1 VKIIFLS
8 FDYLTQPLGIASL
21 SAALVQHGHQTEVAA
36 LADTLRQEALL
47 RDFKPDILC
56 LSLVTGQ
63 HSLFLEKA
71 RKIKAVHPQLLI
83 LAGGPHPT
91 FYPECIDDDC
101 LDAVCRGEGDS
112 ALPALVDAIE
122 KNNGLP
128 KQLPNWWIK
137 QPDGIISR
145 SAISPLIENL
155 DKLPFPDRDIFDRAV
170 PGRLPVT
177 TYVMTSRGCP
187 YNCSYCF
194 NHAYRDLYLGK
205 GTLCRRRSVSNVIE
219 ELLLLKK
226 RYPLQ
231 IIVFQDDTF
240 NLDRKWLREFSYM
253 YPREINLPFHCHLR
267 ADLLDEKTAQLLK
280 QAGCI
285 SVKLGLEA
293 GSDYVRNSILKR
305 GMRLDQFE
313 NACRLLHRH
322 NIRFATENIFA
333 IPGTTLA
340 DDMLTYRINRSVRP
354 HHTFATL
361 MQVYPKTRIADYAL
375 EMGYINSLPSQFP
388 ATFYHDSAV
397 ALPDKEKRGR
407 LRALCAIGVS
417 LRLPLPIIKLLISLP
432 LRRFYEFLDRL
443 WKGYCLRFRIYP
455 YKQGLTSFLQDMIL
469 YLRGNYY

>member
-1 VKIIFLS
+1 MQSAVARETLPCPPW
-8 FDYLTQPLGIASL
+8 LT
-21 SAALVQHGHQTEVAA
+21 H
-36 LADTLRQEALL
+36 
-47 RDFKPDILC
+47 
-56 LSLVTGQ
+56 
-63 HSLFLEKA
+63 
-71 RKIKAVHPQLLI
+71 RKER
-83 LAGGPHPT
+83 T
-91 FYPECIDDDC
+91 DC
-101 LDAVCRGEGDS
+101 LNRV
-112 ALPALVDAIE
+112 
-122 KNNGLP
+122 
-128 KQLPNWWIK
+128 PNWWIK
-137 QPDGIISR
+137 QPDGSISR
-145 SAISPLIENL
+145 SDISPLIDNL
-155 DKLPFPDRDIFDRAV
+155 DELPFPDRDIFDRAV
-170 PGRLPVT
+170 PGHLPVT

-194 NHAYRDLYLGK
+194 NHAYRELYQGK
-205 GTLCRRRSVSNVIE
+205 GPMCRRRSVRNVIE

-240 NLDRKWLREFSYM
+240 NLDRNWLQEFADV

-340 DDMLTYRINRSVRP
+340 DDLLTYRINRSVRP

-361 MQVYPKTRIADYAL
+361 MQVYPGTSIASHAL
-375 EMGYINSLPSQFP
+375 QLGLTNTLTTDFP
-388 ATFYHDSAV
+388 ATFYHDSSIAI
-397 ALPDKEKRGR
+397 PDKKKRGR

-417 LRLPLPIIKLLISLP
+417 LRLPLPVIKMLISLP
-432 LRRFYEFLDRL
+432 LRRFYEFLDRI

-455 YKQGLTSFLQDMIL
+455 YNQGLRSFLQDVIL